1 MNSPLTKRM
10 MTGLGVGA
18 LALATMP
25 KAAAA
30 PFSTFAY
37 AATGAPTSRTTA
49 NRLADVI
56 NVKDYGAKGNGIAN
70 DGAAIQAAFDAAYG
84 PASSPHGATFTINK
98 GVFFPAGKYLVDQ
111 QLFLNNV
118 QGAWIFGAG
127 QNATQLVYT
136 GTNSKLPSGDLTS
149 LLTCR
154 TLTYSHIQGIT
165 FDVTASNAAAC
176 VQLMNFAAL
185 ANDGTGNSWVDCGF
199 IGGSIDGFLCTLD
212 GSQQLG
218 SEQLFAN
225 CSFANCQRG
234 VAINSGNALNYT
246 IVGCQFSNCVQAIWC
261 VVGSVNTIMGCSFNN
276 PSYAT
281 FQGTVSGTNL
291 TVVSGLSGTIEI
303 GQLVQGAGID
313 TNGTYITG
321 GSGSNWTL
329 SRPATITTPETI
341 TSSALDIW
349 IFQNQA
355 PVIIG
360 CRSVSPNFCMAGPA
374 WIAGCIHNPPVA
386 GGFLN
391 GFAGFATGSTV
402 IEGCSG
408 GANSG
413 IYGRASQTI
422 YLRGNS
428 FANAGYLSNFAGT
441 VSENI

>member
-1 MNSPLTKRM
+1 MNAPLTKRM
-10 MTGLGVGA
+10 MAGLGVGA
-18 LALATMP
+18 LALAALP
-25 KAAAA
+25 KAEAA

-37 AATGAPTSRTTA
+37 AATGAPTNRTTA

-56 NVKDYGAKGNGIAN
+56 NVKDYGAKGDGITN
-70 DGAAIQAAFDAAYG
+70 DGVAIQAAFDAAYG

-136 GTNSKLPSGDLTS
+136 GTNSKLPGGDLTS

-165 FDVTASNAAAC
+165 FDATASNAAAC
-176 VQLMNFAAL
+176 VQLTNFAAL

-218 SEQLFAN
+218 SEEFFAN
-225 CSFANCQRG
+225 CLFANCQRG
-234 VAINSGNALNYT
+234 IAINSGNALNYT
-246 IVGCQFSNCVQAIWC
+246 IIGCQFSNCVQAIWC
-261 VVGSVNTIMGCSFNN
+261 VVGSINAIIGCSFNN
-276 PSYAT
+276 PSFASFT
-281 FQGTVSGTNL
+281 GTISGTTL
-291 TVVSGLSGTIEI
+291 TVQSGLSGTVQV
-303 GQLVQGAGID
+303 GQFVYGTGIN
-313 TNGTYITG
+313 NGTQILS
-321 GSGSNWTL
+321 GSGTTWTVD
-329 SRPATITTPETI
+329 RVWTVGPETI
-341 TSSALDIW
+341 TCSALDIW
-349 IFQNQA
+349 VKQDQGLS
-355 PVIIG
+355 VIG
-360 CRSVSPNFCMAGPA
+360 CISVSPNFCSASIV
-374 WIAGCIHNPPVA
+374 WIAGCRHNPAVA
-386 GGFLN
+386 GGLWN
-391 GFAGFATGSTV
+391 GVIADLDDFFPI

-413 IYGRASQTI
+413 IYGKAASKL
-422 YLRGNS
+422 YLRGNT
-428 FANAGYLSNFAGT
+428 FANGTPLANYAGT